1 MINPQISAK
10 LADPIMKR
18 AIFFWV
24 NECVE
29 MMGQVKSEKAIKLF
43 LRKKLKSSQTGINYI
58 YALAEREFY
67 KQKHGA
73 YQQN

>member
-1 MINPQISAK
+1 MLSAK

-29 MMGQVKSEKAIKLF
+29 MMGQVKSEKFIKLH
-43 LRKKLKSSQTGINYI
+43 LRKKLKTSGPDGINYI